1 MSPNRPQRPHRPRR
15 PRHPAVP
22 RLVAVS
28 ALLVAAA
35 ASSML
40 GPTSTAAADGGDCDA
55 PVTAEMLNDAFGE
68 SPDGLVGADYQR
80 AYELPDGRM
89 LWTFQDAYVD
99 DGAGGP
105 TLVHNAAMVQTGSCF
120 ELLHGGSEAS
130 PESWVGA
137 ESTDPFDRWYWPLD
151 GYVRDDDTLV
161 LYVAEVREPGPGYLE
176 RTEPVA
182 TWAVEVDLDTMTA
195 GPLERAPNPGD
206 ELYGFS
212 VTTDDDHVYL
222 YAQCHRQFGF
232 SDYGHDPCVGD
243 VFVARQPLDLPPSY
257 PLEYWTGDGWSRNS
271 SLAVNVAPET
281 RPDGSER
288 VINPMQVERDG
299 DRWIAVT
306 KVGDW
311 WADEVFYD
319 VAPRPE
325 GPWTTVSVEPVSSGD
340 MEVASYFASLVPTD
354 NAGWTVAI
362 SHNRWDGEL
371 SSAYRPRFTSVDHPW
386 TPQRR

>member
-1 MSPNRPQRPHRPRR
+1 MAAS
-15 PRHPAVP
+15 AV
-22 RLVAVS
+22 
-28 ALLVAAA
+28 LVAATA
-35 ASSML
+35 ASAL
-40 GPTSTAAADGGDCDA
+40 GPTRTLADDGDCDT
-55 PVTAEMLNDAFGE
+55 PVTAEVLNDAFGD

-80 AYELPDGRM
+80 AYELPDGRV

-105 TLVHNAAMVQTGSCF
+105 TLVHNAAMIQTGSCF

-130 PESWVGA
+130 PEPWVGA
-137 ESTDPFDRWYWPLD
+137 ESTDPFDRWFWPLD

-161 LYVAEVREPGPGYLE
+161 LYYAEMTELGSGYLE

-195 GPLERAPNPGD
+195 GPLERAPHPGD

-232 SDYGHDPCVGD
+232 SDYGHDPCAGD

-311 WADEVFYD
+311 WGDEVFYD
-319 VAPRPE
+319 VAPSPQ
-325 GPWTTVSVEPVSSGD
+325 GPWTTVSVEPVPTED
-340 MEVASYFASLVPTD
+340 PELASYFASLVPTD
-354 NAGWTVAI
+354 DAGWTVAVGY
-362 SHNRWDGEL
+362 NRWDGEL
-371 SSAYRPRFTSVDHPW
+371 SSEYRPRFTPVDDPW
-386 TPQRR
+386 TRRT